1 MSTRFCAA
9 LTVAMTLS
17 FSPAHAETTLDP
29 QNPSNFKQDGSQVA
43 TPGSVLTLADNSVG
57 DIILLFATDP
67 DAAAGVDL
75 DIVTTF
81 QLVNPIPANA
91 DAGNRVVI
99 NDGVSR
105 SAIASCIF
113 KNNVPGIGLY
123 SGGPTTN
130 QASYP
135 VFVPIDWV
143 AATVTI
149 RLRRY
154 ANGDAEL
161 MDVNG
166 VPPAPRAL
174 LTADHAPAPTHVLFT
189 VEFGAASPEAMCT
202 VLYSAFRSV
211 RSQVTPT
218 LPVTWGRLK
227 ALYR

>member
-1 MSTRFCAA
+1 MEKAMSTRFCAA

-105 SAIASCIF
+105 SAIDSCIF

-135 VFVPIDWV
+135 GVVPIDC
-143 AATVTI
+143 ASAPVTI

-174 LTADHAPAPTHVLFT
+174 L
-189 VEFGAASPEAMCT
+189 
-202 VLYSAFRSV
+202 
-211 RSQVTPT
+211 
-218 LPVTWGRLK
+218 
-227 ALYR
+227 